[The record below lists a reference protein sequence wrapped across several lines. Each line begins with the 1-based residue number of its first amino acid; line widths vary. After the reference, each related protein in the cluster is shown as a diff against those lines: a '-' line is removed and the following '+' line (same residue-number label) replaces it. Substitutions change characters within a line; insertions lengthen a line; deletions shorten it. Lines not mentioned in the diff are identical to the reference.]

1 MQKRVPIW
9 YLCLLTIRTLQ
20 NIQID
25 NYVLERVSST
35 KFLGVLIDEN
45 LTWKSHIA
53 LVSNKI
59 GKNIGVIRRI
69 RHLVARKILIN
80 LYYTMIYPYISYCN
94 MVWAS
99 NYKTNLNCIFLLQKR
114 FIKMITFSS
123 KFTSSSPLFQSLRI
137 LPIFELNNFQICI
150 FLFQS
155 IHNLLPVTF
164 QNLFQFN
171 NEIHNYNTRSA
182 DDLHSTF
189 FRTTTAQF
197 SIKYRGP
204 HFWNCL
210 PRCIRDCNSFS
221 LFRRQLMQFLLTNLG
236 N

>member
-1 MQKRVPIW
+1 
-9 YLCLLTIRTLQ
+9 
-20 NIQID
+20 
-25 NYVLERVSST
+25 
-35 KFLGVLIDEN
+35 
-45 LTWKSHIA
+45 
-53 LVSNKI
+53 
-59 GKNIGVIRRI
+59 
-69 RHLVARKILIN
+69 
-80 LYYTMIYPYISYCN
+80 MIYPYISYCN